1 MSTVVL
7 RTTVRAVLPI
17 VLVLAVA
24 LFVQGHNEP
33 GGGFIAGVLTSAAF
47 ALLYIAYSVEYLED
61 TVLGRDGDTPGQPHL
76 SHAVVGEYRLLFVA
90 GLGVAVGSGL
100 VAVGLGY
107 PLFTQ
112 GVRFLEQVPL
122 YGEVVLATTIVFDLG
137 VYAVVVG
144 SLLTI
149 LSVVGAE

>member
-1 MSTVVL
+1 MTTVIL

-17 VLVLAVA
+17 ILVLSVA
-24 LFVQGHNEP
+24 LLVQGHNLP

-47 ALLYIAYSVEYLED
+47 ALVYIAYSIEYLEED
-61 TVLGRDGDTPGQPHL
+61 VLAIGTDPTAANLQH
-76 SHAVVGEYRLLFVA
+76 SIVNEYRSLFGV
-90 GLGVAVGSGL
+90 GLGIAVGSGL
-100 VAVGLGY
+100 IAVALGY

-112 GVRFLEQVPL
+112 AVLFLEHVPL
-122 YGEVVLATTIVFDLG
+122 YGEVELASAVVFDLG

>member
-1 MSTVVL
+1 MSTVVF
-7 RTTVRAVLPI
+7 RTTVRTVLPI
-17 VLVLAVA
+17 ILVLSVA
-24 LFVQGHNEP
+24 LFVQGHNQP

-47 ALLYIAYSVEYLED
+47 ALLYIAYGIDFLEAD
-61 TVLGRDGDTPGQPHL
+61 VLDRGGDPRVPHL
-76 SHAVVGEYRLLFVA
+76 RHAIVRAYRRLFAV
-90 GLGVAVGSGL
+90 GLGIAIGSAL
-100 VAVGLGY
+100 VAVALGY

-112 GVRFLEQVPL
+112 AVLFLEHIPL
-122 YGEVVLATTIVFDLG
+122 YGEVELATAIVFDLG

>member
-7 RTTVRAVLPI
+7 RTTVRTVLPI
-17 VLVLAVA
+17 ILVLSIA
-24 LFVQGHNEP
+24 LFVQGHNHP

-47 ALLYIAYSVEYLED
+47 ALVYIAYGVDFLEADVLDREGDPSV
-61 TVLGRDGDTPGQPHL
+61 PHL
-76 SHAVVGEYRLLFVA
+76 EHAIVRSYRRLFA
-90 GLGVAVGSGL
+90 IGLGIAIGSAL
-100 VAVGLGY
+100 VAVGFGY

-112 GVRFLEQVPL
+112 VVLFLEHVPL
-122 YGEVVLATTIVFDLG
+122 YGHVELASAIVFDFG